1 MLFRTASVPL
11 AHAHERGRVE
21 DGRGFDAEAAPFPVP
36 AHQTGRAD
44 FPHPAFRQASL
55 PAHGDTKGRLRRA
68 VQLPRKSSDPCGVV
82 RLFAN
87 HRSST
92 SSKSTPEARVLPST
106 AITRLQRYYDPLR
119 LPPGAHRRGYGA
131 QAPPQW
137 VSHVTRIT
145 FATCH
150 AHYPGGPDGGCRHLL
165 PSVLPSP
172 ILGRVGIRNC
182 TFEACSGFTRVMA
195 HRIAQPP

>member
-1 MLFRTASVPL
+1 MS
-11 AHAHERGRVE
+11 
-21 DGRGFDAEAAPFPVP
+21 DPFPLP

-55 PAHGDTKGRLRRA
+55 PGPRRHHWPPSPGSTA
-68 VQLPRKSSDPCGVV
+68 SSEV
-82 RLFAN
+82 F
-87 HRSST
+87 RSSWCCQALRQSPT
-92 SSKSTPEARVLPST
+92 LDLFKSTPEARVLPST

>member
-1 MLFRTASVPL
+1 MRRSPVGTAEPPGMSQHVL
-11 AHAHERGRVE
+11 SANLVVEQVEAERG
-21 DGRGFDAEAAPFPVP
+21 F
-36 AHQTGRAD
+36 
-44 FPHPAFRQASL
+44 
-55 PAHGDTKGRLRRA
+55 RLRLA
-68 VQLPRKSSDPCGVV
+68 IKLPLKSPDAFWCCQTHRQSPILD
-82 RLFAN
+82 LF
-87 HRSST
+87 
-92 SSKSTPEARVLPST
+92 KSTPEARLLPST